1 MSPGDDNNNMEAP
14 TPPLKKCRLSSSLQH
29 SSVLDFQDDSHL
41 SLVVS
46 GCRSVDL
53 REQQEELFHADR
65 KICTESGT
73 LVQGTVVSLGV
84 SSSCVLQKETRLEGS
99 VLTLPR
105 SQRISLEDHFSVEIS
120 TSSSCAGLAIE
131 PVQDSSLEP
140 IVARPSLENDECGFV
155 SSSIQGFQESART
168 AEDRGGGPCCA
179 EDDEA
184 SHLSSPTPANCASQ
198 ISEGSC
204 SPRTPPKQGPATVQ
218 ETPGAPVKARIKRP
232 VPPNL
237 RLLLRR
243 SRRKLLLDQPVA
255 HSTQ

>member
-1 MSPGDDNNNMEAP
+1 MRPGDDNNNMEAP

-29 SSVLDFQDDSHL
+29 SSVLDFQDNSHQ

-53 REQQEELFHADR
+53 REQQEELFHAGR
-65 KICTESGT
+65 KICTESET
-73 LVQGTVVSLGV
+73 LVQGTVVS
-84 SSSCVLQKETRLEGS
+84 LEGS

-105 SQRISLEDHFSVEIS
+105 SQRISLEDHSSVGIS

-140 IVARPSLENDECGFV
+140 IVARTSLENGECGFV

-168 AEDRGGGPCCA
+168 AKDRGRGPCCA

-184 SHLSSPTPANCASQ
+184 SHLSSPTPANCAFQ

-243 SRRKLLLDQPVA
+243 ARRKLLLD
-255 HSTQ
+255 

>member
-29 SSVLDFQDDSHL
+29 SSVLDFQDDSHQ

-65 KICTESGT
+65 KICTESET
-73 LVQGTVVSLGV
+73 LVLGTVVSLGV
-84 SSSCVLQKETRLEGS
+84 SSSCVLRKETRLEGS

-105 SQRISLEDHFSVEIS
+105 SQRISLEDHSSVGIS
-120 TSSSCAGLAIE
+120 TGSSCAGLAIE

-140 IVARPSLENDECGFV
+140 IVARTSLEDGECGFV

-168 AEDRGGGPCCA
+168 AK
-179 EDDEA
+179 DDEA

-243 SRRKLLLDQPVA
+243 ARRKLLLD
-255 HSTQ
+255 

>member
-1 MSPGDDNNNMEAP
+1 MRPGDDNNNMEAP

-29 SSVLDFQDDSHL
+29 SSVLDFQDDSHQ

-53 REQQEELFHADR
+53 REQQAELFHAGR
-65 KICTESGT
+65 KICTESET
-73 LVQGTVVSLGV
+73 LVLGTVVSLGV

-105 SQRISLEDHFSVEIS
+105 SQRISLEDHSSVGIS

-140 IVARPSLENDECGFV
+140 IVARTSLENGECGFV
-155 SSSIQGFQESART
+155 SSSIQESGRT
-168 AEDRGGGPCCA
+168 VKDRGRGPCRA

-218 ETPGAPVKARIKRP
+218 ETPGAPVKARIERS
-232 VPPNL
+232 VAPNL

-243 SRRKLLLDQPVA
+243 ARRKLLLD
-255 HSTQ
+255 

>member
-29 SSVLDFQDDSHL
+29 SSVLDFQDDSHQ

-65 KICTESGT
+65 KICTESET
-73 LVQGTVVSLGV
+73 LVLGTVVSLGV
-84 SSSCVLQKETRLEGS
+84 SSSCVLRKETRLEGS

-105 SQRISLEDHFSVEIS
+105 SQRISLEDHSSVGIS

-140 IVARPSLENDECGFV
+140 IVARTSLEDGECGFV

-168 AEDRGGGPCCA
+168 AK
-179 EDDEA
+179 DDEA
-184 SHLSSPTPANCASQ
+184 SHLSSPRPPNCESQ
-198 ISEGSC
+198 ISDGFC
-204 SPRTPPKQGPATVQ
+204 SPRTPPNHGPATVQ

-243 SRRKLLLDQPVA
+243 ARRKLLLDQPVA
-255 HSTQ
+255 PSTQ